1 MNLLL
6 VLHNLIRKLGIILS
20 TQLRH
25 AKLAQDNPTCNLFE
39 GVVVDKDSRL
49 ANYNV
54 LFEGAHLLDSTV
66 GDHTYL
72 QMGATA
78 LSCDIG
84 KYCSIAMRTYIGLPQ
99 HLMSEVSSHPIFYL
113 KNTPLVRKFCKVDRV
128 DSNPRTSIAHDVWI
142 GHGALVMAGVRIG
155 VGAVVGA
162 GSVVTHDVPDY
173 AIVGGVP
180 ARVIRYRFD
189 EPIRNRLLTSRWWE
203 LPDEWLEEHV
213 DLFSRPAELM
223 IAIEN
228 TRNNK

>member
-1 MNLLL
+1 
-6 VLHNLIRKLGIILS
+6 
-20 TQLRH
+20 
-25 AKLAQDNPTCNLFE
+25 
-39 GVVVDKDSRL
+39 
-49 ANYNV
+49 
-54 LFEGAHLLDSTV
+54 
-66 GDHTYL
+66 
-72 QMGATA
+72 
-78 LSCDIG
+78 
-84 KYCSIAMRTYIGLPQ
+84 
-99 HLMSEVSSHPIFYL
+99 
-113 KNTPLVRKFCKVDRV
+113 
-128 DSNPRTSIAHDVWI
+128 
-142 GHGALVMAGVRIG
+142 MAGVRIG